1 MDFADSAEEASFRL
15 RLRQWLDEQRPFPAT
30 PLSDDD
36 RVEYLSGWQRRLYDA
51 GWMALSFPPE
61 VGGQGLGPI
70 YEAILLDELGSAGAP
85 TVWHYGYVAR
95 VIHLYGSADQQN
107 RFLQPAFRGEERW
120 CQGFSEPNAGSDLSA
135 IATRAIRHGDTYV
148 ITGQKV
154 WTSEAHWA
162 DWCLLLARSE
172 PNCPRHQSL
181 SCFILPMDA
190 PGVTVRPFRQITGD
204 VEFAEVF
211 LDGVVLPE
219 SMRVGEPGKGWQ
231 IAMSTVEF
239 ERGPADVG
247 FISDLRRILDELED
261 GLAAGNVRGEHG
273 LRARLSWARIS
284 VEVLRLRVLTSLSRR
299 ATGQTRIGESSVDKL
314 LMTSAEQELAHVAAD
329 LHGAATMLGQRPE
342 ILHQYLWSRAA
353 SVYGGTSQ
361 IQRDIIATRLLGLS
375 RSDTRPHARSQASAI
390 IGK

>member
-1 MDFADSAEEASFRL
+1 MDFADSVEEAAFRGRL
-15 RLRQWLDEQRPFPAT
+15 RLWLEEQLPFPTMPLGDEDRIAY
-30 PLSDDD
+30 LSD
-36 RVEYLSGWQRRLYDA
+36 WQRRLYDA
-51 GWMALSFPPE
+51 GWMALSFPTE
-61 VGGQGLGPI
+61 VGGRGLDPI
-70 YEAILLDELGSAGAP
+70 YEAILLDELATSGAP
-85 TVWHYGYVAR
+85 SLWHYGYVAR

-135 IATRAIRHGDTYV
+135 ITTRAVHDGDKYV

-211 LDGVVLPE
+211 LDEVHLPE
-219 SMRVGEPGKGWQ
+219 SMRIGDPGKGWQ
-231 IAMSTVEF
+231 IAMSTVEY

-247 FISDLRRILDELED
+247 FISDLRRILDELDSE
-261 GLAAGNVRGEHG
+261 LAAGNLRGEHE
-273 LRARLSWARIS
+273 LRTRLGWARIS
-284 VEVLRLRVLTSLSRR
+284 IEVLRLRVLTSLSRR
-299 ATGQTRIGESSVDKL
+299 AAGQTRPGESSVDKL
-314 LMTSAEQELAHVAAD
+314 LMTSAEQELAHVATD
-329 LHGAATMLGQRPE
+329 LHGAAVLMGRQPS
-342 ILHQYLWSRAA
+342 ILHEYLWSRAA

-361 IQRDIIATRLLGLS
+361 IQRDIIATRMLGLP
-375 RSDTRPHARSQASAI
+375 RSAARSEAS
-390 IGK
+390 